1 MAQLLLFEDPRPLV
15 ERLGA
20 EFFRQAPE
28 VPGVYLMRDRADK
41 VLYVGKAK
49 NLRRRLGSYRV
60 ANADRVP
67 RRHLRLLREVT
78 RIELDLCRSESA
90 ALAREAKLLRELKP
104 KFNRAGVWPGKAR
117 FLAWR
122 FAGGAAELSVEEI
135 PPPGWERLGPLGAG
149 ASWLLG
155 SLARLL
161 WLALNPRAG
170 FSGLPCG
177 WAHNRFPLPLTIPC
191 GARAAEVRRALEGLG
206 WGDLEEASNWL
217 LATVEAREPGFERT
231 AMQADF
237 EAVENLVT
245 NHRGRETN
253 DGQPALL

>member
-15 ERLGA
+15 ERLGR

-28 VPGVYLMRDRADK
+28 GPGVYLMRDRADR
-41 VLYVGKAK
+41 VVYVGKAK

-67 RRHLRLLREVT
+67 RRHLRLLREVA
-78 RIELDLCRSESA
+78 RIELDLCPTESA

-104 KFNRAGVWPGKAR
+104 RFNRAGVWPGKAR

-122 FAGGAAELSVEEI
+122 FAGQAAQFTVEEI
-135 PPPGWERLGPLGAG
+135 PPPGWERFGPLGAG
-149 ASWLLG
+149 APRLLG
-155 SLARLL
+155 ALARLI

-170 FSGLPCG
+170 FSALPCG
-177 WAHNRFPLPLTIPC
+177 WAQNRFPLPVTIAC
-191 GARAAEVRRALEGLG
+191 GAREGEVWQALEGLCR
-206 WGDLEEASNWL
+206 GDLEGAAAWL
-217 LATVEAREPGFERT
+217 LAAVEARGAGFERT
-231 AMQADF
+231 AGQADF

-245 NHRGRETN
+245 NQRGRRV
-253 DGQPALL
+253 LS